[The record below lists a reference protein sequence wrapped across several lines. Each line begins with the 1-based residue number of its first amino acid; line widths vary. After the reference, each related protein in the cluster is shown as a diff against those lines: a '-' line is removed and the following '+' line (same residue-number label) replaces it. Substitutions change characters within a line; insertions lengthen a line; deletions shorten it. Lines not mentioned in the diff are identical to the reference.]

1 MIRFVAFILSAA
13 LLAGCSS
20 IPTMKRD
27 EMSSFD
33 QDNYQC
39 SQESESARHRPLLN
53 AGSVIDNRNATV
65 RLYTLCMKARGYRE
79 E

>member
-1 MIRFVAFILSAA
+1 MTRLTALVLGAAVLS
-13 LLAGCSS
+13 GCSR

-27 EMSSFD
+27 DMSSFD

-53 AGSVIDNRNATV
+53 AGRS
-65 RLYTLCMKARGYRE
+65 
-79 E
+79 